1 MGLRTRAGVSAEAI
15 RTEFGGGPRS
25 FYPEPIERM
34 VGAGLMVESVEGDL
48 ALTARG
54 RLLADEVAAAFV
66 AEEAPAR

>member
-1 MGLRTRAGVSAEAI
+1 MEEEELGTKD
-15 RTEFGGGPRS
+15 F
-25 FYPEPIERM
+25 
-34 VGAGLMVESVEGDL
+34 DL